1 MHPSNVEHQNALM
14 PIDQYMREKE
24 AFFFFT
30 NISTKLRLSNVS
42 AAGVQVIS

>member
-24 AFFFFT
+24 AFFT

-42 AAGVQVIS
+42 AAGDQVIS

>member
-24 AFFFFT
+24 AFFLPILAQ
-30 NISTKLRLSNVS
+30 N
-42 AAGVQVIS
+42 

>member
-24 AFFFFT
+24 AFFFT
-30 NISTKLRLSNVS
+30 NISTKLRLCNVS
-42 AAGVQVIS
+42 AAGDQVIS